1 MVGSAGDTLR
11 EAVIVSAVRS
21 PIGRANKG
29 SLVTIRPDDLAT
41 QIVRAALDNV
51 PELDPRDLDDLVMG
65 CAQPAGES
73 GKNLAR
79 VVAVE
84 LGYDYLSGT
93 TVNRYCASSVQC
105 TRMAF
110 HAIKAGEGD
119 AFVAA
124 GVETVS
130 RFTRGS
136 ADSWPD
142 AAAAMLRVDHA
153 ELSRLALAAPPG
165 SDGLVLVPY
174 LQGERTPNR
183 PDATGAVHGL
193 TLRTSTPQHLARAAI
208 EGLLCGLADGV
219 EALVGQGV
227 EIRRIILV
235 GGGARSEALRRIA
248 PTILGHPV
256 LAPPPGEYVADGAAL
271 QAAWTL
277 RGDATPPAWGTPG
290 DQPYQADV
298 VPEVRERYAVA
309 RDLIIQ
315 RASG

>member
-1 MVGSAGDTLR
+1 MLTTVHTTREHVYMVGSVGDAVR

-21 PIGRANKG
+21 PIGRAGKG

-51 PELDPRDLDDLVMG
+51 PELDPCDLEDLVMG

-79 VVAVE
+79 VVAEE

-105 TRMAF
+105 TRMAL

-142 AAAAMLRVDHA
+142 TENPLFDAARARTAAAA
-153 ELSRLALAAPPG
+153 EYG
-165 SDGLVLVPY
+165 S
-174 LQGERTPNR
+174 GEWHDPRR
-183 PDATGAVHGL
+183 GADLPDIYMVM
-193 TLRTSTPQHLARAAI
+193 
-208 EGLLCGLADGV
+208 
-219 EALVGQGV
+219 GQ
-227 EIRRIILV
+227 
-235 GGGARSEALRRIA
+235 
-248 PTILGHPV
+248 
-256 LAPPPGEYVADGAAL
+256 
-271 QAAWTL
+271 
-277 RGDATPPAWGTPG
+277 
-290 DQPYQADV
+290 
-298 VPEVRERYAVA
+298 
-309 RDLIIQ
+309 
-315 RASG
+315 